1 MIASAAPRELDAT
14 ASLSD
19 LGGHLGIG
27 GVALMSDRSVVTSG
41 SLAGSDRHLFAL
53 ASSARH
59 LFRQTQPALQWI
71 QLEFGNAAVAMLP
84 VGDHVLVLRS
94 ETPLTPTVVFAAV
107 AAHHDA
113 LNAMAAAL
121 ATQRGAEAAST
132 ANDRP
137 IDLAAHALEALNL
150 VVRAARVELGGPVVR
165 NYLRK
170 TRTSLAE
177 PSLEPY
183 DVALDGSVTLAA
195 GAATALPRALGA
207 WAEATRVRASTV
219 YLDLGRITLR
229 AITAPL
235 ATPLAGAGFYPD
247 EP

>member
-1 MIASAAPRELDAT
+1 MIASAAPRELDGT
-14 ASLSD
+14 TSLSD
-19 LGGHLGIG
+19 LGVHLGIG

-53 ASSARH
+53 ASAARH

-71 QLEFGNAAVAMLP
+71 QLEFGHAAVAMLP

-94 ETPLTPTVVFAAV
+94 ETALTPTVVFAAV
-107 AAHHDA
+107 AVHHDA
-113 LNAMAAAL
+113 LHAMAAAL
-121 ATQRGAEAAST
+121 AIERAVEVASK
-132 ANDRP
+132 ASGGPGDF
-137 IDLAAHALEALNL
+137 AAHSLEALNL
-150 VVRAARVELGGPVVR
+150 LVRAARVELGGPVVR

-170 TRTSLAE
+170 TRTSVAD

-183 DVALDGSVTLAA
+183 DVALDGSVTLAT
-195 GAATALPRALGA
+195 GAATALPRALGT

-219 YLDLGRITLR
+219 YLDLGRTTLR

-235 ATPLAGAGFYPD
+235 ATQLAGSGFYPD